1 LIKKAFRNESKIIPV
16 WALIAIVATVS
27 IVAASAIF
35 GSIEIGYRIT
45 PSGANAPTMTPS
57 TLNLDLGAVPSGS
70 SGTKDFGKVATLSL
84 PVGYDVTFTLDL
96 ASQGDFPNNTYVK
109 IIFYNAGE
117 TNVYD
122 WVYLNNFAPHNTSS
136 KILEAGS
143 YDVAVILTYSVKSV
157 TVETPGSIKIY
168 VSFPG

>member
-1 LIKKAFRNESKIIPV
+1 VIKKAYKGRSKIIPI
-16 WALIAIVATVS
+16 WSLIAVAAAIS
-27 IVAASAIF
+27 IAAASAIF

-45 PSGANAPTMTPS
+45 PSGANAPAMTPS

-84 PVGYDVTFTLDL
+84 PVGYEVTFTLDL

-109 IIFYNAGE
+109 IIFYKAGE

-122 WVYLNNFAPHNTSS
+122 WIYLNNFAPHNTGS

-157 TVETPGSIKIY
+157 TVETPGAIKIY
-168 VSFPG
+168 LSYPG